1 MNTYRQGWFSYKGV
15 VRVSAM
21 DDSFG
26 NPKIALWLS
35 DECDKLAEVGKSR
48 DLRKHER
55 KVVAANGIDRTTV
68 IDAS

>member
-1 MNTYRQGWFSYKGV
+1 
-15 VRVSAM
+15 M

-35 DECDKLAEVGKSR
+35 DKCDKLAEVGKSR

-55 KVVAANGIDRTTV
+55 KAVAASGMDRTAD